1 MCKLSNKAKIYFA
14 PSIAYSKRV
23 LNDLNSDLSEYI
35 EFLCYMEHDLKNAK
49 SYIKKEKIKA
59 LIKNAQLKT
68 IELKEK
74 ITEEQR
80 ELNYFIDKYKFTTEE
95 LNSIEP
101 ATDEQIKEDEEKD
114 LMDIEKDLKKYGNR
128 HEVLLKAYA
137 DMPVIK
143 QDLINS

>member
-14 PSIAYSKRV
+14 PSIAYSKRI

-35 EFLCYMEHDLKNAK
+35 EFLGYMEHDLKNAK

-59 LIKNAQLKT
+59 LIKNAQYKT

-74 ITEEQR
+74 IAEEQR

-101 ATDEQIKEDEEKD
+101 ATDEQIKADEEKD

-128 HEVLLKAYA
+128 HEELLKAYA

-143 QDLINS
+143 DLINS